1 MKFTIEG
8 FNQEYAMTLTKQVE
22 QRGKF
27 VEKRIDC
34 IDLVILRW
42 LVDFYPRMDTM
53 DIGGVRYV
61 RVSFRKV
68 KEDLPLLD
76 LSKRAFSD
84 RLQKLV
90 EFDILKYKFIK
101 DGGTFSLFAF
111 GENYLNLVR
120 SNNNGVC
127 VQTAEGCAFK
137 QQRVV
142 AQTTEG
148 MRLNNN
154 GVCVQTTTKD
164 KSIINTSIQNKSIED
179 TSIINSHN
187 NACVRTRESAAK
199 ETLPEFENPLYRQI
213 AKLYNGTCT
222 SLPKVTTISSARER
236 VIKTRLKEF
245 TVEQFTTVFKK
256 AEASKFLNGRN
267 GKAWRANFDWL
278 INASN
283 FVKVLDGNYDDRTAN
298 RDGMSDNP
306 EDDLPF

>member
-8 FNQEYAMTLTKQVE
+8 FNQEYAMTLTKEVE
-22 QRGKF
+22 QRGKII
-27 VEKRIDC
+27 VKRIDC

-111 GENYLNLVR
+111 GENYPNLVR

-127 VQTAEGCAFK
+127 VQTAEGVRLNNYGYAFE
-137 QQRVV
+137 QQR
-142 AQTTEG
+142 G
-148 MRLNNN
+148 MRSNNN

-164 KSIINTSIQNKSIED
+164 KSIID
-179 TSIINSHN
+179 TSIINKSIIDTSIEDTQR
-187 NACVRTRESAAK
+187 ACAREESDEE
-199 ETLPEFENPLYRQI
+199 ETLPEFENPLYKQI

-245 TVEQFTTVFKK
+245 TVKQFQTLFRK
-256 AEASKFLNGRN
+256 AQASKFLT
-267 GKAWRANFDWL
+267 GKNKNNWRANFDWL
-278 INASN
+278 MNATN
-283 FVKVLDGNYDDRTAN
+283 FAKVLDGNYDDYIAPH
-298 RDGMSDNP
+298 DGMSGKP

>member
-22 QRGKF
+22 QRGKI

-42 LVDFYPRMDTM
+42 LVDFYPRMNTM
-53 DIGGVRYV
+53 DIDGVRYV

-68 KEDLPLLD
+68 QEDLPLLD

-90 EFDILKYKFIK
+90 EFDILRYKFIK

-111 GENYLNLVR
+111 GENYPNLVR

-127 VQTAEGCAFK
+127 VQTAEGV
-137 QQRVV
+137 RS
-142 AQTTEG
+142 
-148 MRLNNN
+148 NNN
-154 GVCVQTTTKD
+154 GVCVQATTKD
-164 KSIINTSIQNKSIED
+164 KSIINTSIINKSIRDTSIED
-179 TSIINSHN
+179 THNS
-187 NACVRTRESAAK
+187 ACAREESD
-199 ETLPEFENPLYRQI
+199 EELPLSKSENSVCKQI
-213 AKLYNGTCT
+213 VELYNGTCT

-245 TVEQFTTVFKK
+245 SVKQFQTLFKQ
-256 AEASKFLNGRN
+256 AQASKFLT
-267 GKAWRANFDWL
+267 GKNKNNWRANFDWL
-278 INASN
+278 MNATN
-283 FVKVLDGNYDDRTAN
+283 FAKVLDGNYDDYVAPH
-298 RDGMSDNP
+298 DGMSGNP